1 MVRALGIVI
10 IIIVSTGLAHSEPLD
25 NRPQVQLDLGLAVV
39 GVDFEHPLGEHAA
52 IQVGAQV
59 FSTYFAPWFD
69 VGDKVV
75 GFGGEVRPTYF
86 MSAGGR
92 GVYVA
97 PFLRVARVGADDTD
111 DHGVGFS
118 AGAWAGYAFGLGKKL
133 DLRVGAGAQY
143 MRYFVDTSA
152 GRVGLSTPFVALD
165 LVVGYRL

>member
-1 MVRALGIVI
+1 VKPLVIVLA
-10 IIIVSTGLAHSEPLD
+10 IVLSSSVARGEPLE

-39 GVDFEHPLGEHAA
+39 GADFEHHLGQHVSL
-52 IQVGAQV
+52 QLGAQL

-75 GFGGEVRPTYF
+75 GFGGEIRPTYF
-86 MSAGGR
+86 LAAGGR

-111 DHGVGFS
+111 DHGIGFS
-118 AGAWAGYAFGLGKKL
+118 TGAWAGYAFGLGKKL
-133 DLRVGAGAQY
+133 DLRVGVGAQY
-143 MRYFVDTSA
+143 MRYFVDTPA